1 MISSGTDTT
10 REQVKKYYGE
20 TVLSTRDLKTKA
32 CCVGGTMPKHVRAI
46 LPEIEDEITKKFYGC
61 GSPIPFSLVGKT
73 VLDLGCGTGRD
84 AYMVAKMV
92 GADGHVIGVDMTEPQ
107 LEIAQRHVQAQMTR
121 FGYRKPN
128 IEFHLGYI
136 EDLAA
141 VGVKDNSVDVI
152 ISNCVLNLSTE
163 KYKVF
168 SEIFRVLKPGG
179 ELYFSD
185 VFASRRIPESL
196 TNDPVLRGEC
206 LGGAMYIEDF
216 RRLLGSLGCAD
227 YRIVDSRAFAIND
240 AEVEAKLG
248 MIDFYSITVRAF
260 KLDDLEDTCEDYGQ
274 VVTYLGSVAECP
286 HEFVLDDGHVFE
298 AGRPTR
304 VCGNTAAMLSD
315 TRFAAHFSVQG
326 DRSTHFGLFDCKT
339 DSASLSDLTGSS
351 AACC

>member
-1 MISSGTDTT
+1 MITSGTDST

-46 LPEIEDEITKKFYGC
+46 LSEIEDEITQKFYGC
-61 GSPIPFSLVGKT
+61 GSPIPLSLEGKT

-92 GADGHVIGVDMTEPQ
+92 GPKGRVIGVDMTEQQ
-107 LEIAQRHVQAQMTR
+107 LEIAQRHVQTQMTR
-121 FGYRKPN
+121 FGFSKPN
-128 IEFHLGYI
+128 VEFHLGYI

-141 VGVKDNSVDVI
+141 VGVKDDSVDVI

-163 KYKVF
+163 KDKVF

-185 VFASRRIPESL
+185 VFGSRRIPESL
-196 TNDPVLRGEC
+196 MNDPVLRGEC

-216 RRLLGSLGCAD
+216 RRLLASLGCAD
-227 YRIVDSRAFAIND
+227 YRVVDSRAFAIND

-248 MIDFYSITVRAF
+248 MVDFYSITVRAF
-260 KLDDLEDTCEDYGQ
+260 KLDLEDTCEDYGQ
-274 VVTYLGSVAECP
+274 VATYLGSVAECP
-286 HEFVLDDGHVFE
+286 HQFILDDHHVFE
-298 AGRPTR
+298 TGKPAR
-304 VCGNTAAMLSD
+304 VCGNTASMLAD
-315 TRFAAHFSVQG
+315 TRFAEHFSVQG
-326 DRSTHFGLFDCKT
+326 DRSTHFGLFDCKAGVPNVSRSA
-339 DSASLSDLTGSS
+339 DSSS
-351 AACC
+351 ACC